1 MTPDSTGTL
10 LMMSK
15 TKISSTDLTALFA
28 ERLKRF
34 FECPDGVIIAIVP
47 SKASASGWSAVI
59 NSAQRTRHP
68 RCARRIQMVEKQ
80 LREIYVLAKD

>member
-34 FECPDGVIIAIVP
+34 SECPDGVIIAIVP

-68 RCARRIQMVEKQ
+68 RCASRIQMVEKQ